1 MLKPIGYNHKVLST
15 QSPQNMLNS
24 GTHPPAATDVIRTFK
39 LTRGTAAPKCSKT
52 VFFAKF
58 LCKSV
63 SCPSDSRFLGENG
76 HVGASLIDRSI

>member
-1 MLKPIGYNHKVLST
+1 MLKPIG
-15 QSPQNMLNS
+15 SPQNMLNS
-24 GTHPPAATDVIRTFK
+24 GTHPAATDVSHGRQPRTFK
-39 LTRGTAAPKCSKT
+39 LAPGTAAPKCSKT
-52 VFFAKF
+52 VFFAKS